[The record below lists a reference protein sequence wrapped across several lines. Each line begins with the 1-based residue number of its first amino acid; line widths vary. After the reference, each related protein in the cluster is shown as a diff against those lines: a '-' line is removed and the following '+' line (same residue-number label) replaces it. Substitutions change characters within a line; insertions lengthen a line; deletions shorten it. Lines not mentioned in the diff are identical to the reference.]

1 MTDAKKAS
9 RGRPRK
15 PGKTPFNFRMSEGL
29 RQRLTE
35 SAEKAGL
42 SLTEEAEL
50 RLNRDFAWEAGKQDI
65 EEMKRDAAKWRDAEP
80 LNALRLVGYQILRE
94 TDGRPT
100 RVVVDLQS
108 LLAEADGI
116 SRGLRSGFSD
126 DSTPSPAERAA
137 DAELRELEELEQVLR
152 KRKEALQQRTRAAP
166 AAKKSGKVA

>member
-42 SLTEEAEL
+42 SMTEETEL
-50 RLNRDFAWEAGKQDI
+50 RLNRDFAWEASKQDI
-65 EEMKRDAAKWRDAEP
+65 EEMKRDTAKLRDTEH
-80 LNALRLVGYQILRE
+80 LIALRLAGFQIMRE

-116 SRGLRSGFSD
+116 SRGLRSGFTD
-126 DSTPSPAERAA
+126 DSASSPAERAA
-137 DAELRELEELEQVLR
+137 DAELRMLEELEQDLR
-152 KRKEALQQRTRAAP
+152 KRKQALLTRAAGGT
-166 AAKKSGKVA
+166 AKKPGKVA

>member
-29 RQRLTE
+29 RQRLAE

-65 EEMKRDAAKWRDAEP
+65 EEMKRDSAKLRDTEH
-80 LNALRLVGYQILRE
+80 LIALRLAGFLILRE
-94 TDGRPT
+94 TDGRAS

-116 SRGLRSGFSD
+116 SRGLRSGFTD
-126 DSTPSPAERAA
+126 GGALSPAESAA
-137 DAELRELEELEQVLR
+137 EAELRVLEELEQDLR
-152 KRKEALQQRTRAAP
+152 KRKQALQALRGT
-166 AAKKSGKVA
+166 AKKSGKVA

>member
-29 RQRLTE
+29 RQRLAE

-65 EEMKRDAAKWRDAEP
+65 EEMKRDSAKLRDTEH
-80 LNALRLVGYQILRE
+80 LIALRLAGFLILRE
-94 TDGRPT
+94 TDGRAS

-116 SRGLRSGFSD
+116 LARVAQRVHRWRRTVACGERCGGRVARAGGTGARLAQAQASVAGASRDG
-126 DSTPSPAERAA
+126 
-137 DAELRELEELEQVLR
+137 EEVRQGGVI
-152 KRKEALQQRTRAAP
+152 
-166 AAKKSGKVA
+166 V

>member
-29 RQRLTE
+29 RRRLTE

-65 EEMKRDAAKWRDAEP
+65 EEMKRNSAKLRDTEH
-80 LNALRLVGYQILRE
+80 LIALRLAGFQILRE

-116 SRGLRSGFSD
+116 SRGLRSGFTD
-126 DSTPSPAERAA
+126 DGAPSPAERAEE
-137 DAELRELEELEQVLR
+137 AELRMLEELEQDLR
-152 KRKEALQQRTRAAP
+152 KRKQTLQTRAAGGT
-166 AAKKSGKVA
+166 AKKSGKVA

>member
-50 RLNRDFAWEAGKQDI
+50 RLNRDFGWEATKESIDEI
-65 EEMKRDAAKWRDAEP
+65 KRDAAKLRDTEH
-80 LNALRLVGYQILRE
+80 LIALRLAGFQILRE

-116 SRGLRSGFSD
+116 SRGLRAGFTD
-126 DSTPSPAERAA
+126 DNAPSPAESTAE
-137 DAELRELEELEQVLR
+137 AELRVLEELEQDLR
-152 KRKEALQQRTRAAP
+152 KRKHALQTRAAGGT
-166 AAKKSGKVA
+166 AKKSGKVA